1 MTVYFY
7 DKNIDQKRAFSFCIC
22 TVEWFNVQI
31 NYMYSV
37 RSRVAVIVYKMFQ
50 AHFHALLYC

>member
-7 DKNIDQKRAFSFCIC
+7 DKYIDQKRAFSFGIC

-37 RSRVAVIVYKMFQ
+37 RVAVIVYKMFQ
-50 AHFHALLYC
+50 AYFHALLYC